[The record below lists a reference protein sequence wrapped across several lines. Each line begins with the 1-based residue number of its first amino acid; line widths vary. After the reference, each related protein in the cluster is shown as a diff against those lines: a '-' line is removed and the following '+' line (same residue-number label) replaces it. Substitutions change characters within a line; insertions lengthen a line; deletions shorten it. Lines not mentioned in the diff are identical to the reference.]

1 MGFKMIKTSNSL
13 TPAVALLCL
22 TFLLTWG
29 SIVSGESMLGVSAT
43 VEEVNVKAMSV
54 KVIYVDPNSNKTRHV
69 TAQWDTSTEF
79 IKEGPPPDM
88 KETPAKP
95 EDIKKG
101 AKVYIRVTDKP
112 VKNGKHY
119 LDAVRIKP

>member
-1 MGFKMIKTSNSL
+1 MGFKMIKMSNSL
-13 TPAVALLCL
+13 APAVVLLCL

-54 KVIYVDPNSNKTRHV
+54 KVIYVDPSSNKTRPV
-69 TAQWDTSTEF
+69 TAQWDKATEF

-101 AKVYIRVTDKP
+101 AKVYIRITDKP
-112 VKNGKHY
+112 VKDGKYH